1 MKGSL
6 LIAIGLCSLFAA
18 GVISTPSVV
27 INEIAWG
34 GSPSNPKAEWIEL
47 LNGSGSEID
56 LAGWRLISSDGAPN
70 ISLSGRIAPL
80 GGEEPKAGYFLL
92 VRKGGEIPGLEAD
105 LAYSGA
111 LTDRG
116 ETLYLYDP
124 EGNLVDTTNLREGVP
139 AGWPVGT
146 NGRGTSPFCSMER
159 IDYLLP
165 DRPDNWA
172 TCNCTDEDRSG
183 ICGTPKRENSRFNLP
198 PTAAIAITPAY
209 PSPGEEV
216 VFNAG
221 PSSDMND
228 SIASYTW
235 DFGDGSTGVGQT
247 ASYTYAR
254 AGSYPVK
261 LTVRDTKGK
270 QSTITEPVTV
280 SFPTPPI
287 ADFSVIPNEGI
298 DRPRVGSPLRFQ
310 DESSGDG
317 LAITGWIWD
326 FGDGTTD
333 ERETVTHTYST
344 PGVYIVALTVT
355 DERGTSATQTD
366 SISIASL
373 PPEAEFTVEPAVP
386 TAGQPAE
393 FDASGSSD
401 PDGKVTG
408 YHWDFDGNGTVDLET
423 EGTSVT
429 HTYQTGGTVLAT
441 LSVIDDNGDLSAPFR
456 AEIRVNSPPVAGFRA
471 STFSPMELEEVV
483 FTDCSYD
490 ADGTIVGWE
499 WDFGDGATSCQT
511 SPKHAFRSDGD
522 YTVSLTVV
530 DDDGGRGTTEAKVT
544 VGNLPPLASLSV
556 NCAAQPTG
564 SEFKFDAS
572 SSHDQSPDGKIVRY
586 EWDLNDNG
594 TFDLETTSPTLSH
607 TYADDGSYRVRIRVT
622 DDDGA
627 SATSD
632 PVTVT
637 VENRPAAIGRIDRTP
652 LHPTDGEAVM
662 FTPTATD
669 PDGSIIGWLWDFG
682 DGEMADSQTASHTF
696 RDDGVY
702 QISLTVTD
710 DDGASSTFD
719 AEVTVENSPPI
730 ADFTE
735 AANGVK
741 VAFDAG
747 GSYDP
752 SPNGRV
758 AHLAWD
764 FGDGTTCPGDCDGT
778 DRSRPVHTFPG
789 PGSYTVTLVVID
801 DDGGIDQLT
810 HQIRIGG

>member
-80 GGEEPKAGYFLL
+80 GEEEPKAGYFLL

-111 LTDRG
+111 LT
-116 ETLYLYDP
+116 
-124 EGNLVDTTNLREGVP
+124 
-139 AGWPVGT
+139 
-146 NGRGTSPFCSMER
+146 
-159 IDYLLP
+159 

-228 SIASYTW
+228 SIASYT
-235 DFGDGSTGVGQT
+235 
-247 ASYTYAR
+247 
-254 AGSYPVK
+254 
-261 LTVRDTKGK
+261 
-270 QSTITEPVTV
+270 
-280 SFPTPPI
+280 
-287 ADFSVIPNEGI
+287 
-298 DRPRVGSPLRFQ
+298 
-310 DESSGDG
+310 
-317 LAITGWIWD
+317 WD

-423 EGTSVT
+423 EGSSVT

-471 STFSPMELEEVV
+471 STFSPMELEEVG

-669 PDGSIIGWLWDFG
+669 PDGLIVGWLWDFG

-702 QISLTVTD
+702 RISLTVTD